1 MPETASQGNLKV
13 AQRGTPSFVWRAG
26 QERRLAMVNSFA
38 PLAGKRV
45 LEFGCG
51 IGLYVQAIRR
61 YTPHVVGFDIEVDRL
76 RIGYQQ
82 GVRGL
87 VAAAAERL
95 PFADGAFD
103 VVFSNEVLEH
113 VSDDRAACREIARV
127 LRPGGRAVI
136 FVPNRWYP
144 FETHGVYWRGRY
156 YFGNQPFVNWL
167 PARWRDRLAP
177 HVRAYTGRQLLALFR
192 GTPMRLIAHTQ
203 IYPGFDKLI
212 ARVGFPG
219 KLLRAL
225 MHRLERS
232 PLRIFGLS
240 HLLVMERT
248 QDSPVSSAAAP
259 GSLPNQRGMAGNG

>member
-1 MPETASQGNLKV
+1 MPEIVLESTPKA
-13 AQRGTPSFVWRAG
+13 AQRGNPSFVWRAG
-26 QERRLAMVNSFA
+26 QERRLAMLNRFA
-38 PLAGKRV
+38 PLANRRV

-51 IGLYVQAIRR
+51 IGVYVRAIRR

-87 VAAAAERL
+87 VAAAAEQL
-95 PFADGAFD
+95 PFADGTFD

-113 VSDDRAACREIARV
+113 VGDDRAACREIARV

-144 FETHGVYWRGRY
+144 FETHGIYWRGRY

-203 IYPGFDKLI
+203 IYPGFDNLV
-212 ARVGFPG
+212 ARLGFPG
-219 KLLRAL
+219 RLLRAI

-232 PLRIFGLS
+232 PLRVFGLS
-240 HLLVMERT
+240 HLLVMERI
-248 QDSPVSSAAAP
+248 
-259 GSLPNQRGMAGNG
+259 